1 MFKHKLIWHK
11 MLQKDSLPGCFFEK
25 KKKAVKL
32 LAQEE
37 SQIVWS
43 RKSKDLKIIISKTR
57 QLLAIQADNEIILGK
72 EEQQAQ
78 NLALAHLFKTGMSC
92 VSTFYINMTTQWVI
106 NQTVVVLQSFQV

>member
-1 MFKHKLIWHK
+1 MAQNAPERLPPRMFLCDTFVK
-11 MLQKDSLPGCFFEK
+11 Q
-25 KKKAVKL
+25 KAVKL

-57 QLLAIQADNEIILGK
+57 QPLAIQADNEIILGK